1 MTVFITL
8 TTAGADTGPFNLFSD
23 LDLVTP
29 FEVNI
34 PKSALVAGYSST
46 VVPPGTTIIRVRS
59 ISPLCNNYID
69 ITLTTLDCTCT
80 LYTGMATFSPLPLPN
95 GYLGA
100 SFGFTT
106 CDEAGDYITQDIPE
120 GFPIS
125 ICCRT
130 NSLVLL
136 NGGWNANMDPDLCGE
151 WCPTT
156 TTTTTTLADCTCS
169 LYTGTADSG
178 TGVTLRYK
186 LCNGGGVTTQT
197 FFGPNTNISLCCRTG
212 AISVVDGAWSF
223 NLPEPCSP
231 PSTWCTTTTTTTR
244 R

>member
-1 MTVFITL
+1 MTVLITL
-8 TTAGADTGPFNLFSD
+8 TTAGTDTGPFNLFSD

-46 VVPPGTTIIRVRS
+46 IVPPGTTVIRVQS
-59 ISPLCNNYID
+59 VSPLCKNYID
-69 ITLTTLDCTCT
+69 IILTTLDCTCT

-136 NGGWNANMDPDLCGE
+136 NGGWDANMDPDPCGN

-156 TTTTTTLADCTCS
+156 TTTTTTLADCTCT
-169 LYTGTADSG
+169 LYTGQVGPYDPGDPPTEFGALLQYI
-178 TGVTLRYK
+178 V
-186 LCNGGGVTTQT
+186 CNGSGSVIQER
-197 FFGPNTNISLCCRTG
+197 FPPDAIVSRCCRTG
-212 AISVVDGAWSF
+212 TFSIIEGNF
-223 NLPEPCSP
+223 TP
-231 PSTWCTTTTTTTR
+231 PTQESCGTWC
-244 R
+244 

>member
-1 MTVFITL
+1 MTVLITL
-8 TTAGADTGPFNLFSD
+8 TTAGTDTGPFNLFSD

-46 VVPPGTTIIRVRS
+46 VVPPGTTVIRVQS
-59 ISPLCNNYID
+59 VSPLCKNYID
-69 ITLTTLDCTCT
+69 IILTTLDCTCT
-80 LYTGMATFSPLPLPN
+80 NYSGMATASLIT
-95 GYLGA
+95 GYYGA
-100 SFGFTT
+100 EIRWMDCTET
-106 CDEAGDYITQDIPE
+106 EDYITQFFNE
-120 GFPIS
+120 GEDFE
-125 ICCRT
+125 ICSRT
-130 NSLVLL
+130 GKIELL
-136 NGGWNANMDPDLCGE
+136 QGGWDLNQNPDLCGE

-156 TTTTTTLADCTCS
+156 TTTTTTLVDCTCS

-197 FFGPNTNISLCCRTG
+197 FFDPTTSISLCCRTG
-212 AISVVDGAWSF
+212 AISVVDGAWTYNS
-223 NLPEPCSP
+223 PEPCSP